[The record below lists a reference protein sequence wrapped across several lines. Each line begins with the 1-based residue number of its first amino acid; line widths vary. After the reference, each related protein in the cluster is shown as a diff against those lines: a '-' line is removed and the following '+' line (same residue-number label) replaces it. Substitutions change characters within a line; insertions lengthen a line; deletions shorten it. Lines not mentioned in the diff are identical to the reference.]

1 MIQLWSAIAVAIL
14 TVVVGPFVRG
24 EVGDRLQKRVAGHA
38 QLREHLA
45 GNPDALESLDAL
57 LVTELRELKKRE
69 ENRLTRKLNGGV
81 VATLIFVAVVGAG
94 IVYALTSWAAA
105 VQGTVLSVIIYV
117 AAALVGLFTIAL
129 AAAGVGTLY
138 KPKETPPAASVSEGA
153 ALMKTAR

>member
-24 EVGDRLQKRVAGHA
+24 EVGNRLQKRVAGHV

-45 GNPDALESLDAL
+45 GNTDALRSLDAL
-57 LVTELRELKKRE
+57 LVTELLELKKRE

-81 VATLIFVAVVGAG
+81 VATLIFVAVIGAG

-105 VQGTVLSVIIYV
+105 VQGTVLSVIVYV

-138 KPKETPPAASVSEGA
+138 KPKEMARAASAPKGA
-153 ALMKTAR
+153 APKKTAR